1 MLGHGNKN
9 VIILSLDV
17 EVSLKK
23 ESVLLGWLIEAIAID
38 KAKEMIEYSQQS
50 LEKRKKGVAP
60 ETSFNLQHQREIKE
74 FIIIPLSW
82 ERNALIIVNLLL
94 PLINTLRVKDTKQL
108 LMLGHSILI
117 RILYQQITT
126 IVHLALAHH
135 LHRLL
140 TRMT

>member
-94 PLINTLRVKDTKQL
+94 PLINTLHVKDTKQL

-126 IVHLALAHH
+126 IVHLALVHPLHH
-135 LHRLL
+135 LL
-140 TRMT
+140 TRMI